1 MFVRIATSAALA
13 VAMSTTV
20 VARDYVSMAGSS
32 TVFPFSTSVAEQFE
46 AMFVYQLL
54 KSGRAAKLY
63 DDPLNT
69 SAAKPFLQ
77 MMDQEISQ
85 KVSNKRSL
93 GIAEAIVAQFERK

>member
-1 MFVRIATSAALA
+1 MADNITSLNTGLTSFSAQSLEPKKTKEMEDLA
-13 VAMSTTV
+13 N
-20 VARDYVSMAGSS
+20 
-32 TVFPFSTSVAEQFE
+32 VAEQFE
-46 AMFVYQLL
+46 AMFVYQLM

-69 SAAKPFLQ
+69 AASKPFLE

-85 KVSNKRSL
+85 KVSDTRSL